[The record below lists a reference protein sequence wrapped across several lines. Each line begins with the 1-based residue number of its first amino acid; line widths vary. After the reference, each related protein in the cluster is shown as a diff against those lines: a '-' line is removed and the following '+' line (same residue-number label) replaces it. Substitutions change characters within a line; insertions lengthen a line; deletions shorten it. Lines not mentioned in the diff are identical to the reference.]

1 MTRCVD
7 IGIIR
12 PYEVEF
18 NQPDIEDLE
27 QAVREFGHRVKRVY
41 VNMASVRLSRE
52 GVSVYQAIGR
62 GVREPVNIDGG
73 ILRHLGLIRDF
84 EQLLHR
90 VWVVRAIEAT
100 GVYVVNSAMNWLVA
114 SDKLAALMMLA
125 KSGLPVPETESSENM
140 FMAYDAVKRFGEAVV
155 KELRGS
161 MGYGVFKV
169 NDPDVAMNIFSY
181 LLNLSKPMYVQR
193 FLNKKGNG
201 DYRVVVVGGQ
211 VIGAIFRRG
220 VGWKSNVAQ
229 GARPE
234 AVKPSGELMELAL
247 KTCDI
252 LGLGYAGVDI
262 AETDEGYFILEVNPS
277 MSWQGFKEA
286 TGINPARYIVKHVI
300 DHIKR

>member
-1 MTRCVD
+1 MD

-41 VNMASVRLSRE
+41 VNMASVRLSK
-52 GVSVYQAIGR
+52 GSVSVYQAIGR
-62 GVREPVNIDGG
+62 GVREPVSIDGG
-73 ILRHLGLIRDF
+73 VLRHLGLIRDF

-90 VWVVRAIEAT
+90 VWVVRAIESM

-114 SDKLAALMMLA
+114 SDKLAALMILA
-125 KSGLPVPETESSENM
+125 KNGLPVPETESSENM
-140 FMAYDAVKRFGEAVV
+140 FMAYDAVKRFNEAVV

-181 LLNLSKPMYVQR
+181 LLNFSKPMYVQK
-193 FLNKKGNG
+193 FLEKKGNG

-211 VIGAIFRRG
+211 VIGSIFRRG
-220 VGWKSNVAQ
+220 IGWKSNVAQ
-229 GARPE
+229 GAKPE
-234 AVKPSGELMELAL
+234 AVKPSSELSELAV
-247 KTCDI
+247 KTCEV
-252 LGLGYAGVDI
+252 LGLGYAGVDV
-262 AETDEGYFILEVNPS
+262 AETNEGYFILEVNPS
-277 MSWQGFKEA
+277 MSWQGFKET
-286 TGINPARYIVKHVI
+286 TGINPARHIIKHVI
-300 DHIKR
+300 DNVKK